1 MSASVRDTEHLIAVE
16 ELLIRVHGLR
26 RRPRYRQVMAEGT
39 GFEARISTM
48 RILRA
53 VDALVRYGSAPS
65 IREVAERL
73 GMEHSNAS
81 RAVDEC
87 VERKLIVKSPSVID
101 RRRIE
106 LSVTPRGQLAIRRL
120 NERREA
126 VHRRLLRGWD
136 VTEMETLERL
146 LIKLASGY
154 EELTSATADAWD
166 GTPGS

>member
-1 MSASVRDTEHLIAVE
+1 MKAGVRDIDHLITVE

-26 RRPRYRQVMAEGT
+26 RHPRYRALLAEGT

-53 VDALVRYGSAPS
+53 VDGLAHYGSSPS

-87 VERKLIVKSPSVID
+87 VERKLILKCQSAAD
-101 RRRIE
+101 GRRIE

-126 VHRRLLRGWD
+126 VHRQLLRNWET
-136 VTEMETLERL
+136 TEIETLERL
-146 LIKLASGY
+146 LVKLASGY
-154 EELTSATADAWD
+154 EDLKSAPLDL
-166 GTPGS
+166 